1 MLTWSPEVLKWISG
15 SFLMRQ
21 KMHFILIVLNSMSVS
36 DSAKYWM
43 STGCVGFLSF
53 DELKIKI

>member
-1 MLTWSPEVLKWISG
+1 
-15 SFLMRQ
+15 
-21 KMHFILIVLNSMSVS
+21 MHFILIVLNSMSVS